1 MGTCSVFVIGV
12 FLCIG
17 SLKSNFINIT
27 KIKSVSKGGCFLK
40 AFNCEHLKS
49 ICCTCRRC
57 GPRREWRAFLCC
69 CRLSTAL

>member
-40 AFNCEHLKS
+40 AFNCEHLEYLLHL
-49 ICCTCRRC
+49 
-57 GPRREWRAFLCC
+57 PQVWAEA
-69 CRLSTAL
+69 